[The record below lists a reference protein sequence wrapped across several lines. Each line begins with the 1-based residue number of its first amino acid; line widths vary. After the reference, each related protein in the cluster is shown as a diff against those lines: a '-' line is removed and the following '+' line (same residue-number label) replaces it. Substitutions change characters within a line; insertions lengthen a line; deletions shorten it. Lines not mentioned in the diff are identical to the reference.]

1 MMTFRCWL
9 KAHEALKYG
18 TKLPPVLKWDN
29 ADMQKCWQAATAQRD
44 AEVARLREA
53 LEEAQIIFAPDQ
65 KGRYAMLTASLCE
78 RGHKLCTAAIREG
91 E

>member
-1 MMTFRCWL
+1 MGYYTDETMEDRKDERIERL
-9 KAHEALKYG
+9 EAE
-18 TKLPPVLKWDN
+18 N
-29 ADMQKCWQAATAQRD
+29 
-44 AEVARLREA
+44 ARLREA